1 MQDYLTSTF
10 HRHIN
15 YSNGAQIEE
24 IGLEL
29 LCHVEGTQVFLAFIN
44 ADTDYELIP
53 QILPEERFESGS
65 VHVSELTQSTD
76 INDEIVTILGNA
88 SEGDSLI
95 FFCESSTVIEEAL
108 SALAY
113 NNN

>member
-29 LCHVEGTQVFLAFIN
+29 LRHVEGTQVFLAFIN

-76 INDEIVTILGNA
+76 INDEIVTILDNA